1 MSFLILET
9 IFAKK
14 DRFLESPRTDPP
26 VSKRQIIS
34 PIYFA
39 TDPNRS
45 TKNSQKKA
53 VS

>member
-14 DRFLESPRTDPP
+14 ARFLESPRTDPP
-26 VSKRQIIS
+26 VSKREIIN

-45 TKNSQKKA
+45 TKKSQKKA
-53 VS
+53 LA